1 MIERV
6 KRLRV
11 GEECYFGI
19 SGYSVLKVSAG
30 FIVDKIGP
38 VFFVK
43 DGKEAFKRIERLL
56 KD

>member
-38 VFFVK
+38 LFFVK
-43 DGKEAFKRIERLL
+43 DSKEAFKRIEELL